1 MVKTDNFVVAGVR
14 EWYVKGD
21 IRYDYLHGFDFKDS
35 GKANRIYSNKLTQN
49 LWAGYG
55 NEQLRKINFST

>member
-1 MVKTDNFVVAGVR
+1 M
-14 EWYVKGD
+14 KGD

-55 NEQLRKINFST
+55 NEQPRKINFST